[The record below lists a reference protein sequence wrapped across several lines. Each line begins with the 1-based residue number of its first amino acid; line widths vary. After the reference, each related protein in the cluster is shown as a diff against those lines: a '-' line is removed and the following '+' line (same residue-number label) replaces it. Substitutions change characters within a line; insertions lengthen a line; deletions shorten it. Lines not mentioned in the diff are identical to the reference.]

1 MKIVILGL
9 APLLILVAMRIQWSD
24 CIRGYGNTMG
34 VFGLINSIWMIAGI
48 FLGIGVSSFI
58 SWQWAIVAGVVVYA
72 LYYPISS
79 GIERLGVKYGP
90 RTASKKTAQQA
101 GSSNG
106 G

>member
-1 MKIVILGL
+1 MKIVFLAL

-34 VFGLINSIWMIAGI
+34 VYGLINSIWLMSGI

-58 SWQWAIVAGVVVYA
+58 SWHWSVASGIALYV

-90 RTASKKTAQQA
+90 RDASKKAQQA
-101 GSSNG
+101 AP
-106 G
+106 

>member
-1 MKIVILGL
+1 MKTVILAL

-34 VFGLINSIWMIAGI
+34 VFGLINTIWLISGI
-48 FLGIGVSSFI
+48 FLGIGVSNFI
-58 SWQWAIVAGVVVYA
+58 LWHWAVGSGIALYA

-90 RTASKKTAQQA
+90 RQASKKTAQQA
-101 GSSNG
+101 AP
-106 G
+106 